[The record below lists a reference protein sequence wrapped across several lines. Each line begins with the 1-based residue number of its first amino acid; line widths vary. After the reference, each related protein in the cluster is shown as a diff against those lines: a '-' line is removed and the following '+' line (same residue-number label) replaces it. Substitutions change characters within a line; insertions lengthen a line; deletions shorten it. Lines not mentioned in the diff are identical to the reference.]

1 LQAASR
7 GDAVAVVCEG
17 EQLSYRQL
25 TEWAVA
31 LASRLRSLGVGPE
44 VRVALCCERSV
55 ELVVAVVAVLAA
67 GGVYVP
73 LDPDWPRQRLREAL
87 ADTGAAAVVVAP
99 ASLASTMSDWGV
111 AVVTVAPAPA
121 AGVEGGYLGVLERIL
136 ASVQRRVPDVLRLS
150 TVATEIRWSAGRVV
164 VEARKHGG
172 HPLPSLQARAA
183 IVTLP
188 LGVLRAPTGA
198 DGAIRFA
205 PRLHDVERAAGAL
218 VQGPLF
224 KLLLRFRTPFWSSGT
239 PTLNGARL
247 RGFGFA
253 QLPGAM
259 IPTWWTTAPVE
270 SGVLTGWAGGPLAL
284 ELSALGPEARRN
296 RALECLAQL
305 FGTPRGL
312 LEDLLEDEV
321 IHDWQADPFARG
333 GYAVTPVGALGAA
346 RVLARPVADTLFFAG
361 EHTHTGGQA
370 GTVHG
375 ALETGE
381 AAARACLAVLR
392 EGRSRR

>member
-1 LQAASR
+1 MF
-7 GDAVAVVCEG
+7 
-17 EQLSYRQL
+17 
-25 TEWAVA
+25 
-31 LASRLRSLGVGPE
+31 RL
-44 VRVALCCERSV
+44 VRR
-55 ELVVAVVAVLAA
+55 LVVGLFAVIGLVAALLLVAGSVAAWKLAA
-67 GGVYVP
+67 RSP
-73 LDPDWPRQRLREAL
+73 
-87 ADTGAAAVVVAP
+87 
-99 ASLASTMSDWGV
+99 
-111 AVVTVAPAPA
+111 
-121 AGVEGGYLGVLERIL
+121 
-136 ASVQRRVPDVLRLS
+136 SV
-150 TVATEIRWSAGRVV
+150 
-164 VEARKHGG
+164 
-172 HPLPSLQARAA
+172 
-183 IVTLP
+183 
-188 LGVLRAPTGA
+188 
-198 DGAIRFA
+198 
-205 PRLHDVERAAGAL
+205 
-218 VQGPLF
+218 
-224 KLLLRFRTPFWSSGT
+224 
-239 PTLNGARL
+239 
-247 RGFGFA
+247 
-253 QLPGAM
+253 PGAM

-305 FGTPRGL
+305 FGTPRGM